1 MGFVA
6 VLVGILTLSVLILV
20 HEFGHYVFAKI
31 FGVWVEE
38 FGIGFPPRLWGKKL
52 GETIYSINWIP
63 FGGFNKLS
71 GEVDPAAP
79 RSLAGRSYLVR
90 LLVMGGGIL
99 FNLLFPF
106 ILLAAAYMVPHTMVQ
121 GQVQVLEVSANSPA
135 ALAGIVP
142 GDTILAADGQPINH
156 SGDLSR
162 AVQIHLGANMTFL
175 VRHADGTEVTLTAAP
190 RWRPPAGEGN
200 LGVSTNTTDITVY
213 RESLPFWKA
222 IPTGA
227 TSLWETLVLYK
238 NGIAGMIMGTVPFV
252 PAGPVGIVQVT
263 GEAVSAGISPLLE
276 LAAFISI
283 AIAITQIIPFPAL
296 DGGRIFF
303 VFLEWVRGGKRVSPR
318 TEGIVHSIGFVIL
331 LGLLVLITYQDI
343 ARWISGGSLVP

>member
-1 MGFVA
+1 MGLLA
-6 VLVGILTLSVLILV
+6 ILVGVLTLSVLVLV

-38 FGIGFPPRLWGKKL
+38 FGIGFPPRLIGKKI

-71 GEVDPAAP
+71 GEIDPDAP
-79 RSLAGRSYLVR
+79 RSLAGRGYLVR
-90 LLVMGGGIL
+90 LLVLSGGIL

-106 ILLAAAYMVPHTMVQ
+106 LLLAAAYMFPHAMVK
-121 GQVQVLEVSANSPA
+121 GQVVVQQVSADSPA
-135 ALAGIVP
+135 SAAGIVP
-142 GDTILAADGQPINH
+142 GDTIRAVNGSTVQN
-156 SGDLSR
+156 SGDLAR
-162 AVQIHLGANMTFL
+162 DIQMHLGDKIAIL
-175 VRHADGTEVTLTAAP
+175 LQHADGTESTVEAVP
-190 RWRPPAGEGN
+190 RWRPPAGEGS
-200 LGVSTNTTDITVY
+200 LGVLMSTQDPVSYT
-213 RESLPFWKA
+213 ESLPFWKA

-227 TSLWETLVLYK
+227 VDLWQTMVLYK
-238 NGIAGMIMGTVPFV
+238 NGIYGMIIGTVPFT
-252 PAGPVGIVQVT
+252 PTGPVGIVQVT

-303 VFLEWVRGGKRVSPR
+303 IFIEWVRGGKRVSPR
-318 TEGIVHSIGFVIL
+318 VEGIIHSIGFIIL

-343 ARWISGGSLVP
+343 ARWISGKSLVP